1 MKAGQGPTCVLLGSS
16 VAGIAV
22 DCRYAE
28 KSFPQRACR
37 SFNVAATSVRKV
49 LLAASRTS
57 TPPCVD
63 NICVYLVRHV
73 LHAVLVIMTTMNSVD
88 INIIVVVTTIVTA
101 FITVIVVVV
110 VIT

>member
-57 TPPCVD
+57 TPPCVY
-63 NICVYLVRHV
+63 NICAYLVRH
-73 LHAVLVIMTTMNSVD
+73 AVLVVMTTTNSVD
-88 INIIVVVTTIVTA
+88 MNNIVVVTTIVIA
-101 FITVIVVVV
+101 FITIIVVVVV